1 MALTLNT
8 QVILVSEGVD
18 LTQKKDSG
26 NNAKVEITTV
36 GELLE
41 LALPA
46 IPETGEFFLKTTD
59 GVLSWEEIGGGEG

>member
-18 LTQKKDSG
+18 LTQKKDAG

-36 GELLE
+36 GDLLA

-46 IPETGEFFLKTTD
+46 IPETGEFFLKLED
-59 GVLSWEEIGGGEG
+59 GVLSWEEAGGGEG